1 MYPAVLKTSVSKVRN
16 LKHAKLSLD
25 DLRVSVVSAV
35 VFCRLF
41 KCKEV
46 QFLRQKMDRDEV
58 SESLRNLSN
67 SAETFG
73 AISHSAPTNQQLDLL
88 GSEQIFQRRLVGN
101 HVEASPERFELLLH
115 ALVQHVICVLS
126 DKLLH
131 ANGWWRLTEK
141 FVHHLQQR

>member
-1 MYPAVLKTSVSKVRN
+1 MIRESLLYPPSY
-16 LKHAKLSLD
+16 
-25 DLRVSVVSAV
+25 SVVSSSARKSS
-35 VFCRLF
+35 FCD
-41 KCKEV
+41 K
-46 QFLRQKMDRDEV
+46 KMDRDEV
-58 SESLRNLSN
+58 SESQRNLSD

-88 GSEQIFQRRLVGN
+88 GSEQIFQRRLVGD

-131 ANGWWRLTEK
+131 KKQCMVVFNR
-141 FVHHLQQR
+141 